1 MAGWVEG
8 EKTGKKILE
17 VANNL
22 RQSFK
27 DSTNQLKKE
36 LLAEK

>member
-1 MAGWVEG
+1 VE
-8 EKTGKKILE
+8 GKKILE

-22 RQSFK
+22 GQSFK
-27 DSTNQLKKE
+27 DRINQLKKE